1 MRIIIIGAVAAG
13 ASAAAQARRN
23 DINAEIILYERGAYI
38 SYSACGMPYYLGGIL
53 DDIKMIAPRDPEY
66 FKKKYDVDVKI
77 KHEVLSIHPETKT
90 VQVKQLESDEIFED
104 HYDKLVIATGASA
117 SVPPID
123 GADKEHVFTLR
134 NVDDMKHIASFIDEK
149 KPKDVSII
157 GTGFIGLEMC
167 ENFMRRGMNITMFE
181 RLPQVSPALDS
192 DMATYVQSYLEEKG
206 VKVYTEASV
215 SKITSNSVALADD
228 TEIKTDM
235 ILMATGVRP
244 NTKIAESAGIELGVA
259 GAIKVDRKLQTNIP
273 DIYACGDCAI
283 QYHALSDENVYR
295 PLGSTANK
303 TGKLTGDIITG
314 KDVEYRGIVG
324 TGICRMFDMA
334 IAMTGLS
341 EREANELGYDIVVS
355 RHSKFSKATIM
366 GGHEMHI
373 KAIADKKT
381 GRLIGAQII
390 GFDGVD
396 KRIDVLATAI
406 TYKAQAGDLAHL
418 DLAYSPP
425 YSTARDPIMYTGLLL
440 EKTLEE

>member
-1 MRIIIIGAVAAG
+1 M
-13 ASAAAQARRN
+13 
-23 DINAEIILYERGAYI
+23 
-38 SYSACGMPYYLGGIL
+38 
-53 DDIKMIAPRDPEY
+53 
-66 FKKKYDVDVKI
+66 DVKI

-90 VQVKQLESDEIFED
+90 VQVKQLERDEIFED

-123 GADKEHVFTLR
+123 GSDREHVFTLR
-134 NVDDMKHIASFIDEK
+134 NVDDMKHIASFIDDK
-149 KPKDVSII
+149 KPKDVAII

-167 ENFMRRGMNITMFE
+167 ENLMHRGLNIAMFE
-181 RLPQVSPALDS
+181 RLPQVTPALDS
-192 DMATYVQSYLEEKG
+192 DMAAYVQTYLEEKN
-206 VKVYTEASV
+206 VDVYTNASV

-228 TEIKTDM
+228 TEIKADM
-235 ILMATGVRP
+235 ILLATGVRP

-259 GAIKVDRKLQTNIP
+259 GAIQVDRKLQTNIS
-273 DIYACGDCAI
+273 DIYACGDCAVH
-283 QYHALSDENVYR
+283 YHALSGESVYR

-303 TGKLTGDIITG
+303 TGKLAGDIITG
-314 KDVEYRGIVG
+314 KDVEFKGIIG
-324 TGICRMFDMA
+324 TGICQIFDMA

-341 EREANELGYDIVVS
+341 EREANDLGYDIVVS
-355 RHSKFSKATIM
+355 RHSKFSKAPIM
-366 GGHEMHI
+366 GGHEMQF
-373 KAIADKKT
+373 KSIADKKT

-406 TYKAQAGDLAHL
+406 TYKAQAADLAHL

-440 EKTLEE
+440 EKALKE